1 MTHRTHSILAGTIAL
16 IALSMTSCDAM
27 LEPTSSSIGVS
38 VGAGG
43 IYPDYYYSNYPYYAV
58 GSPFAY
64 TTPLPPAGPIY
75 WGNAPVAPGTNRP
88 VAPNRPVRPVIP
100 SSGRPVNR
108 PVTLPDDYP
117 VDNPV
122 TQPIVPS
129 RPIGG
134 SSEPGIVMPPAGS
147 GLTGTP
153 TRPGGRVPASNA
165 GRM

>member
-1 MTHRTHSILAGTIAL
+1 MRHIRPSILTGVTAIMAL
-16 IALSMTSCDAM
+16 AMTSCDAI
-27 LEPTSSSIGVS
+27 LEPSSTST
-38 VGAGG
+38 
-43 IYPDYYYSNYPYYAV
+43 YPYNDYLI
-58 GSPFAY
+58 GSTYLPA
-64 TTPLPPAGPIY
+64 PPPPAGPLYWGGGPLY
-75 WGNAPVAPGTNRP
+75 WGNGPVAPGTNGP
-88 VAPNRPVRPVIP
+88 VNRPA
-100 SSGRPVNR
+100 GRPVTIPMNR
-108 PVTLPDDYP
+108 PVTLPDHTP

-134 SSEPGIVMPPAGS
+134 SSEPGIVMPPSGS